1 MFPDST
7 IARPYSMGGTKAQ
20 GTIKFEIADC
30 LKEKLIYNVNRV
42 SFLFDESTNN
52 QVKKQYDGYVS
63 YYSRRYHQVVSAY
76 EGSLFVGHYNQA
88 I

>member
-7 IARPYSMGGTKAQ
+7 IARPYSVGGTKAQ

>member
-7 IARPYSMGGTKAQ
+7 IARPYSMGGTQAQ
-20 GTIKFEIADC
+20 GAIKFGIADC

-52 QVKKQYDGYVS
+52 QVKKRYD
-63 YYSRRYHQVVSAY
+63 
-76 EGSLFVGHYNQA
+76 E
-88 I
+88 

>member
-7 IARPYSMGGTKAQ
+7 TARPYSMGGTKAQ

-52 QVKKQYDGYVS
+52 QVKKQYDGYLS

>member
-52 QVKKQYDGYVS
+52 EVKKQYDGYVS

>member
-7 IARPYSMGGTKAQ
+7 IARSYSIGGTKAQ
-20 GTIKFEIADC
+20 RVIKFGIADC

-42 SFLFDESTNN
+42 SFLFNESTNN

-63 YYSRRYHQVVSAY
+63 YYSRRYHQAVSVY
-76 EGSLFVGHYNQA
+76 GGSLFVGCYNQT

>member
-20 GTIKFEIADC
+20 GVIKFEIADC

-52 QVKKQYDGYVS
+52 QVKKQYDG
-63 YYSRRYHQVVSAY
+63 
-76 EGSLFVGHYNQA
+76 
-88 I
+88 